1 MEKREALLGG
11 SGQTGAVLHPD
22 GRHLL
27 LPLLGG
33 DVERRV
39 EVLSDGIHCGPR
51 LEQKTTMSTFPTFR
65 EAM

>member
-11 SGQTGAVLHPD
+11 SGQTAD

-33 DVERRV
+33 AVERRV